1 MPVVPQ
7 SPPKRSS
14 MQPSR
19 PAPTPPVG
27 LQVQSSP
34 TGSPVKRSPS
44 SPYPSRS
51 EANRPVITTIPSSG
65 LPISELVPQRP
76 APRPP
81 PPSGKRTSNVLTKG
95 SGHHSASQ
103 SLSSISSIPENIR
116 TRSSPPAP
124 KRPPPPLA
132 PNTVPVTPPMQFQ
145 AEFTNANAGP
155 QQSAA
160 RGPVNGAPGTP
171 NHRTRRSD
179 SRKSDGT
186 SPQTRGSPRAHSD
199 EYGSAKSDKSIF
211 GKFVSG
217 MAKGLSSNS
226 SKKEKM
232 AISTPYDPVHLTHVG
247 FNYNTGEFTVRPMQ
261 GVLLT
266 FRDYRLNGKSCWR
279 TAVYRR
285 RNRNKILKRS
295 WI

>member
-1 MPVVPQ
+1 MPAVPQ

-27 LQVQSSP
+27 FQAQSSP

-51 EANRPVITTIPSSG
+51 ADNRPVITTIPSSG

-81 PPSGKRTSNVLTKG
+81 PPSGKRTSNVLIKG
-95 SGHHSASQ
+95 GHSASQ
-103 SLSSISSIPENIR
+103 SASSISSIPENTK

-145 AEFTNANAGP
+145 AEFTNASAP
-155 QQSAA
+155 QSA
-160 RGPVNGAPGTP
+160 RVPSNGVPGTP
-171 NHRTRRSD
+171 NHRARRSD
-179 SRKSDGT
+179 SRKSDGD
-186 SPQTRGSPRAHSD
+186 SPQTSRGSPRARSD

-217 MAKGLSSNS
+217 MAKGLGSNS
-226 SKKEKM
+226 SKNKERM
-232 AISTPYDPVHLTHVG
+232 EISTPYDPVHLTHVG
-247 FNYNTGEFTVRPMQ
+247 FNYNTGEFTVRSLQ
-261 GVLLT
+261 V
-266 FRDYRLNGKSCWR
+266 DH
-279 TAVYRR
+279 
-285 RNRNKILKRS
+285 
-295 WI
+295 

>member
-1 MPVVPQ
+1 MPAVPQ

-95 SGHHSASQ
+95 GTTTSSGHSASQ
-103 SLSSISSIPENIR
+103 STSSISSIPENTK

-132 PNTVPVTPPMQFQ
+132 PNPVPVTPPMQFQ
-145 AEFTNANAGP
+145 AEFTNAGGAT
-155 QQSAA
+155 QSAA
-160 RGPVNGAPGTP
+160 RGPVNGVPGTP
-171 NHRTRRSD
+171 NHRARRSD

-186 SPQTRGSPRAHSD
+186 SPQARASPRAHSD

-217 MAKGLSSNS
+217 MAKGLGSNS
-226 SKKEKM
+226 SKKERM
-232 AISTPYDPVHLTHVG
+232 EISTPYDPVHLTHVG
-247 FNYNTGEFTVRPMQ
+247 FNYNTGEFTVLFIAEMDR
-261 GVLLT
+261 LT
-266 FRDYRLNGKSCWR
+266 FLGTTS
-279 TAVYRR
+279 
-285 RNRNKILKRS
+285 
-295 WI
+295 